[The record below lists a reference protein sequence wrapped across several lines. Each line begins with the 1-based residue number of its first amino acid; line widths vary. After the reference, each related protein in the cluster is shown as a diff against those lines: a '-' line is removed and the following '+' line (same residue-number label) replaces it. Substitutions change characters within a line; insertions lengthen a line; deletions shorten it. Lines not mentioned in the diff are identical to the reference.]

1 MLDPANIFRAYQR
14 WMLTL
19 TPIFPLSSVHW
30 RYVVIIRLRYS
41 SLTEAVGPVGE
52 RTQIRHTPLHTLK

>member
-1 MLDPANIFRAYQR
+1 
-14 WMLTL
+14 MLTL